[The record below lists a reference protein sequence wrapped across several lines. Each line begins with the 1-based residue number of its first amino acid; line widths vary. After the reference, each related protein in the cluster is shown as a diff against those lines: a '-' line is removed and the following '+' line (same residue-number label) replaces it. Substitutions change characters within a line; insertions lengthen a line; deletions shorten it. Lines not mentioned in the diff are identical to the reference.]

1 MHRVEVVVR
10 FAGDLLDVIELPAGS
25 TYLVGTTPV
34 RAVAGT
40 EATFGL
46 VTVTVSRRGDLEALP
61 RPRIEARPYVY
72 CALSLVAQVTLL
84 VIAFWTAK
92 SEPVSAPAIEATGVN
107 RPGATR
113 IKRFAMPAQTTERTP
128 DPAPSETPVTA
139 DRSPEEEVERDTPA
153 PQETQDFVPSEMT
166 GGGLVEQGPDDGN
179 GTSQFDPSA
188 NPAFDTVKVGD
199 YSTLSTGRSAGE
211 GYGPH
216 ARNSSLV
223 VITCDRATCLV
234 LGGEKAVRVRKA
246 VEERMADITECYKR
260 AAVSGGGAVEIDF
273 AVDEA
278 GDIEDLELGDADPAG
293 ACVAKIIRSLQ
304 IDAAAQT

>member
-92 SEPVSAPAIEATGVN
+92 SEPVSAPAIEATGGN
-107 RPGATR
+107 KPGATR

-139 DRSPEEEVERDTPA
+139 DRSPEDTGAARNPGLRAERDDRWRPRRA
-153 PQETQDFVPSEMT
+153 
-166 GGGLVEQGPDDGN
+166 
-179 GTSQFDPSA
+179 GT
-188 NPAFDTVKVGD
+188 
-199 YSTLSTGRSAGE
+199 
-211 GYGPH
+211 
-216 ARNSSLV
+216 
-223 VITCDRATCLV
+223 
-234 LGGEKAVRVRKA
+234 
-246 VEERMADITECYKR
+246 
-260 AAVSGGGAVEIDF
+260 
-273 AVDEA
+273 
-278 GDIEDLELGDADPAG
+278 
-293 ACVAKIIRSLQ
+293 
-304 IDAAAQT
+304 